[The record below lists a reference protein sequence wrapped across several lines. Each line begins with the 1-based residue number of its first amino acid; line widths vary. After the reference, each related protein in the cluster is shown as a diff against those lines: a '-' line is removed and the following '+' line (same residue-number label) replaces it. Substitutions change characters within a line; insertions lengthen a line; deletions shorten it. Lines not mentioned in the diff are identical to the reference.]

1 MGATIF
7 YIYTSVFL
15 VNNRFGLLLV
25 PPNTFFGGII
35 AFYKVFTGV
44 LFPFFAYTTGADRG
58 VFLFIYLTFRA
69 GVFYLLIGV
78 DLEGG
83 EGEGLGFLTNFSS
96 YIAGSSFFDSV
107 LNTFFITGFDSS
119 GLGCCTF

>member
-1 MGATIF
+1 LGATIF

-35 AFYKVFTGV
+35 AFYKVFAGV

-69 GVFYLLIGV
+69 GVFYPLIGV
-78 DLEGG
+78 DLE
-83 EGEGLGFLTNFSS
+83 SS
-96 YIAGSSFFDSV
+96 E
-107 LNTFFITGFDSS
+107 
-119 GLGCCTF
+119 